1 MKSLI
6 EEIYGFTF
14 SDIKEDY
21 VSTRDSTRKI
31 EEFMR
36 RLEPSMR
43 EVFVNLVEQ
52 EVQAASAKNVDVFRK
67 GFQMGI
73 QLMVEVF
80 GSFAIGT
87 PSK

>member
-6 EEIYGFTF
+6 EEIYIATF
-14 SDIKEDY
+14 SDIKANCILK
-21 VSTRDSTRKI
+21 TDSTRQV

-36 RLEPSMR
+36 GLDPAMR
-43 EVFVNLVEQ
+43 ETFIALVEQ
-52 EVQAASAKNVDVFRK
+52 EVQAACAKNSDVFCK
-67 GFQMGI
+67 GFQMGV

-80 GSFAIGT
+80 GNFATGA